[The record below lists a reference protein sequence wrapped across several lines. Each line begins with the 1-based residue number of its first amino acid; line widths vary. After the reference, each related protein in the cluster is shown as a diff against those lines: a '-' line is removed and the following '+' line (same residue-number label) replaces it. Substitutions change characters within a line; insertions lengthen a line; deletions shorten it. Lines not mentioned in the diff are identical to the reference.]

1 MPRQQGHAL
10 KAGAD
15 NQSLEALATAARNVG
30 DLHMLRREAL
40 RAEQDEEGKINKK

>member
-15 NQSLEALATAARNVG
+15 NQSLEALTTAARNVG

-40 RAEQDEEGKINKK
+40 RVEQGVEGKL